1 MMQAPDI
8 GRMILERTGD
18 AHEIE
23 VPFGEWLHLG
33 PIHLPTGWTVRL
45 GRTVIDLSPTRN
57 VVFMALA
64 AALVV
69 VTLWL
74 TAGALSRQRAR
85 GKGTLGGL
93 PGMIES
99 LTLFIRDDVAIANI
113 GHENGA
119 RFAPYI
125 LTLFWFIL
133 YCNLLGLVPY
143 GEKPTGS
150 FWVTGA
156 LALTS
161 LVAIEVSGFVRL
173 GPRGYLKTI
182 FFTPPGS
189 TGITA
194 VLLTM
199 IMTPIEIIGKIVK
212 PFALMIRL
220 FANMAAGHF
229 VMLSL
234 VGLIF
239 LFANIHVFRWAIAG
253 GSVGFVFFMMMIE
266 LLVAF
271 IQAYIF
277 ALLTAVF
284 IGLLQHEH

>member
-1 MMQAPDI
+1 MMQTPDI

-18 AHEIE
+18 AHEVE

-33 PIHLPTGWTVRL
+33 PIHLPTGWYVHL
-45 GRTVIDLSPTRN
+45 GGVTIDVSPTRD
-57 VVFMALA
+57 VVFMVLA
-64 AALVV
+64 AALVF
-69 VTLWL
+69 VTMWL
-74 TAGALSRQRAR
+74 AGRALRRQRAA
-85 GKGTLGGL
+85 GAAPGGL
-93 PGMIES
+93 AGAVEF
-99 LTLFIRDDVAIANI
+99 LVLFVRDDVAIANI
-113 GHENGA
+113 GHKNGA
-119 RFAPYI
+119 KFAPYI

-156 LALTS
+156 LALTA
-161 LVAIEVSGFVRL
+161 LVTIEVSGFMTL
-173 GPRGYLKTI
+173 GPKGYLKTI

-234 VGLIF
+234 LGLIF
-239 LFANIHVFRWAIAG
+239 LFANIHVFRWVIAG
-253 GSVGFVFFMMMIE
+253 GSVGFVFGMMLIE

-277 ALLTAVF
+277 ALLTSVF

>member
-23 VPFGEWLHLG
+23 VPFGEWLHVG
-33 PIHLPTGWTVRL
+33 PIHLPTGWVL
-45 GRTVIDLSPTRN
+45 HVGGAAIDVSPTRN
-57 VVFMALA
+57 VVFMVVA
-64 AALVV
+64 AVLVWL
-69 VTLWL
+69 TLWL
-74 TAGALSRQRAR
+74 SGRALRRQRAQGLAPR
-85 GKGTLGGL
+85 GVA
-93 PGMIES
+93 GMVES
-99 LTLFIRDDVAIANI
+99 VVLFIRNDVAIASI
-113 GHENGA
+113 GHKNGA

-156 LALTS
+156 LALTA
-161 LVAIEVSGFVRL
+161 LLTIEVSGFVTL
-173 GPRGYLKTI
+173 GPKGYLKTI
-182 FFTPPGS
+182 VFTPPGT

-194 VLLTM
+194 VLLTL
-199 IMTPIEIIGKIVK
+199 IMTPIEIIGKMVK
-212 PFALMIRL
+212 PFALMLRL

-234 VGLIF
+234 LSLIF
-239 LFANIHVFRWAIAG
+239 LFGNLAYVRWLIAG
-253 GSVGFVFFMMMIE
+253 GSVVFVLFMMAIE

-271 IQAYIF
+271 IQAYVF
-277 ALLTAVF
+277 ALLTSTF
-284 IGLLQHEH
+284 IGLMQHEH